1 MMQSAA
7 AVRCRE
13 EEPITGT
20 PVITIAVTQ
29 EEWDAYVESRSDAT
43 LYHLWGWREVFER
56 AFGHKTVY
64 LAAKQNGEMTGVLPL
79 VQFDHAIFGRF
90 LVSLPF
96 VNYAGVLASTD
107 EAARALIDRARELG
121 VKSNASHIELR
132 HYEQRFP
139 DLQAKRHKVTML
151 LPLLRSAETMFSK
164 VDKSVRN
171 QIRKAQKSE
180 LTAESGGLELAGE
193 FYDVFC
199 ENMRDLGTPVYSRR
213 FFEEVLRAFPE
224 RARVFIVRKGT
235 QAIAG
240 GFTLGYRGSIEV
252 PWASSLREF
261 RSICPNY
268 LLYWAMIE
276 FAIAHGF
283 DQFDFGRSTPDD
295 GPYKFKKQWGAQAVP
310 LCWEYQLIRAA
321 SLPDRS
327 PKNPKFRMAI
337 AAWQRLPLGVANVL
351 GPRFARYLP

>member
-7 AVRCRE
+7 AVRYRE
-13 EEPITGT
+13 EGAFTEA
-20 PVITIAVTQ
+20 PVITSRVTGQ
-29 EEWDAYVESRSDAT
+29 EWDAYVESRSDAT

-56 AFGHKTVY
+56 AFGHRTAY
-64 LAAKQNGEMTGVLPL
+64 LAARQNGEITGVLPL
-79 VQFDHAIFGRF
+79 VQFNHPIFGRF

-107 EAARALIDRARELG
+107 EAARALIDHARALG
-121 VKSNASHIELR
+121 AQAKASHLELR

-139 DLQAKRHKVTML
+139 GLEAKRHKVTML
-151 LPLLRSAETMFSK
+151 LPLLRSAETMFAK

-171 QIRKAQKSE
+171 QIRKAQKSD
-180 LTAESGGLELAGE
+180 LTTESGGVELVGE

-199 ENMRDLGTPVYSRR
+199 RNMRDLGTPVYSRR
-213 FFEEVLRAFPE
+213 FFEEILRVFPD
-224 RARVFIVRKGT
+224 RARVFIVRKGR

-252 PWASSLREF
+252 PWASSLREH

-268 LLYWAMIE
+268 LLYWTMIE

-295 GPYKFKKQWGAQAVP
+295 GPYKFKKQWGAQVVP
-310 LCWEYQLIRAA
+310 LCWEYQLMGA
-321 SLPDRS
+321 SAIPDRS
-327 PKNPKFRMAI
+327 PKNPKFQAAI
-337 AAWQRLPLGVANVL
+337 AAWQRLPLGVANFL
-351 GPRFARYLP
+351 GPRIARYLP